1 MADPAD
7 SRASTDASLPGLLGA
22 TSPFDQLPAAL
33 LERLCALA
41 GEARLRAGETLF
53 SKGERGDTLY
63 VVRAGRLS
71 SGRVGGAGDPAEAVE
86 YGPGALLGEVQ
97 MLIGGRRVVTVEAV
111 SDCALVT
118 IDKAALETLAREA
131 PQLVVALGDPI
142 RKRLRKEQLERVL
155 RAVFGE
161 MDAADLREIEGA
173 LEWVELGAGETLFE
187 QGAPSESMYFAISGR
202 LVGLRDD
209 GRGPQPMVEIG
220 RGESIGE
227 MGFFTN
233 EPRSA
238 TIVARRPSHL
248 VRFLRPA
255 FERLSGEHPKAMLY
269 ITQLL
274 ISRLRRASGIAREQF
289 EHSNIVIL
297 PLGGGA
303 QVTAFT
309 ERLVE
314 ALHAH
319 GRTLYVSAPRLDEF
333 IGVPGFAQTPADSPL
348 DLALE
353 AGLDDRE
360 MGYDCAVYECDA
372 GDTAWTRRALA
383 RADRILLVGEAGAD
397 PRPDAAEQA
406 LLTDEVGASAARRTL
421 LLLHAD
427 DADLPADTR
436 HWLAARRVESHHH
449 LRLGRAADYAR
460 LARVLTG
467 NAIGVVLGGGGA
479 RGFAHLGVLRALR
492 EAGIPIDLIGG
503 TSMGALI
510 GVQPALGWDD
520 AKMMRVNRR
529 AFVDNK
535 PVTFRDYTFPAYAL
549 VDSSRLE
556 QNLIGPFG
564 DTRIEDLWTGYFCV
578 SSNLSRAEAVV
589 HREGPVWRAVRASIS
604 VPGVFAPVLVGNDLL
619 VDGGVLNN
627 LPGDVMRQLG
637 GGWVIAVDV
646 SVDRELEVPEDA
658 LPSPWRMLLDWLN
671 PFRRRTERPNIVNM
685 MIRTTLLASVQ
696 RTEGMKQQVD
706 LYVQPPVGKFGMMQ
720 FRAFEAIADAGYA
733 HARAQLAAWLEATP
747 EVAKLVKAGT

>member
-7 SRASTDASLPGLLGA
+7 PRAPTDASLPELLGA
-22 TSPFDQLPAAL
+22 TPPFDQLPPAL

-41 GEARLRAGETLF
+41 GEVRLRAGETLF

-63 VVRAGRLS
+63 VVRTGHLS
-71 SGRVGGAGDPAEAVE
+71 SGRVGGTGDPADPDA

-97 MLIGGRRVVTVEAV
+97 MLIGGRRVVTVAAV
-111 SDCALVT
+111 SDSVLVA
-118 IDKAALETLAREA
+118 IDKAAFEALAREM

-142 RKRLRKEQLERVL
+142 RQRLRKEQLDRVL

-161 MDAADLREIEGA
+161 MDATDLRGIEGA

-187 QGAPSESMYFAISGR
+187 QGAASESMYFSISGR

-209 GRGPQPMVEIG
+209 GRGPQPIVEIG

-238 TIVARRPSHL
+238 TIIARRPSQL
-248 VRFLRPA
+248 VRFLKPA

-274 ISRLRRASGIAREQF
+274 IGRLRRASGIAREQF
-289 EHSNIVIL
+289 EHSNIVVL
-297 PLGGGA
+297 PIGSGTR
-303 QVTAFT
+303 VTAFT

-319 GRTLYVSAPRLDEF
+319 GSTLYVNASRLDEF
-333 IGVPGFAQTPADSPL
+333 IGLPGFAQTPADSPL

-360 MGYDCAVYECDA
+360 TGYRCAVYECDA

-383 RADRILLVGEAGAD
+383 RADRILLVGEADED
-397 PRPDAAEQA
+397 PQTSTVERA
-406 LLTDEVGASAARRTL
+406 LLADDGGASAARRTL
-421 LLLHAD
+421 VLLHAED
-427 DADLPADTR
+427 TLLPADTR
-436 HWLAARRVESHHH
+436 RWLAARRVESHHH
-449 LRLGRAADYAR
+449 LRPGRAADYAR

-479 RGFAHLGVLRALR
+479 RGFAHLGVIRALR

-520 AKMMRVNRR
+520 ARMMQVNRR

-535 PVTFRDYTFPAYAL
+535 PVSFRDYTFPAYAL

-556 QNLIGPFG
+556 RNLIGPFG

-578 SSNLSRAEAVV
+578 SSNLTRAESVV

-646 SVDRELEVPEDA
+646 SLGRELEVPEDA

-696 RTEGMKQQVD
+696 RTGGMKQQVD
-706 LYVQPPVGKFGMMQ
+706 LYVQPPVGRFGLMQ
-720 FRAFEAIADAGYA
+720 FRAFEAIAEAGYA